1 MTSTTY
7 DIIGLEDFEQ
17 KKGLCEFS
25 INNLSHVKMETEEIK
40 IKKKS
45 NTQRIIVRDGR
56 YNPKDR
62 KTKELF

>member
-1 MTSTTY
+1 MTYITS
-7 DIIGLEDFEQ
+7 DIIGLESFEQ
-17 KKGLCEFS
+17 KKGLCDFS
-25 INNLSHVKMETEEIK
+25 IDNLSLVKIETEEIT